1 MAGESRHER
10 PPRRGRVDDGG
21 GDSEGGKLYYHLTA
35 LAETDEGYRNL
46 IQLSSRA
53 YLEGYYYQPRIDWEV
68 LDEHS
73 AGLLV
78 TTGCLGGPVLQH
90 LLRAEFNGA
99 VTAAG
104 RLQDLFGRAHP
115 FIELHAHA
123 IPKPTPHHT
132 PQN

>member
-53 YLEGYYYQPRIDWEV
+53 YLEGYYYKPRIDWEV

-73 AGLLV
+73 AGMIV
-78 TTGCLGGPVLQH
+78 TTRCLGGHVLQH
-90 LLRAEFNGA
+90 LTRAYFNGA
-99 VTAAG
+99 VQAAG
-104 RLQDLFGRAHP
+104 RPQDIVGRDNHSTTRQANGT
-115 FIELHAHA
+115 
-123 IPKPTPHHT
+123 PTQPR
-132 PQN
+132 PP